1 MKKIWRIAGFVFALL
16 FIFLPGLGASAAEA
30 GVFDGAGLFD
40 GGERAELQRKA
51 EEISKAY
58 DMNILVVTT
67 DDAQGKD
74 ARDYADDYYM
84 DNGYYDNEAKGG
96 TLYLIDMDNR
106 EVYMCNAGDMIYYI
120 TDSRREDVLDAGYD
134 QVANGEYYACIAN
147 MMGETVH
154 WLERGIPADQYTYDE
169 ETGEIVRY
177 RSIRPFEWG
186 IAIVL
191 ALAAGGAAAGAV
203 IGKYRMKWNPY
214 KYPVKEK
221 SSIRITGKE
230 DRFVNQVVTTRVIPK
245 NPPPSSDGG
254 GGGGQ
259 TTIHTSSGGGT
270 FSGGGRGF

>member
-1 MKKIWRIAGFVFALL
+1 MVKMRRFAGAVLALIL
-16 FIFLPGLGASAAEA
+16 VLLPGLGVCAAES
-30 GVFDGAGLFD
+30 GVFDEAGLFS
-40 GGERAELQRKA
+40 GAESAELERKA
-51 EEISKAY
+51 EEISEAY
-58 DMNILVVTT
+58 DMNVLVVTT

-106 EVYMCNAGDMIYYI
+106 EVYMCNAGDMSYYI

-134 QVANGEYYACIAN
+134 QVADGEYYACIAN
-147 MMGETVH
+147 MMGETAH
-154 WLERGIPADQYTYDE
+154 WLERGIPVDQYTYDE

-177 RSIRPFEWG
+177 RSIRPMEWV

-191 ALAAGGAAAGAV
+191 ALAAGGAAVGAV

-245 NPPPSSDGG
+245 NPPPPPDGG
-254 GGGGQ
+254 GGSQ
-259 TTIHTSSGGGT
+259 TTTHTSSGGGT

>member
-1 MKKIWRIAGFVFALL
+1 MKKFRKLTCLFLVLLSALL
-16 FIFLPGLGASAAEA
+16 PGMGVYAAEA
-30 GVFDGAGLFD
+30 GVFDEAGLFD
-40 GGERAELQRKA
+40 NEESAGLRRKA
-51 EEISKAY
+51 EQISEAY

-67 DDAQGKD
+67 ADAEGKD

-84 DNGYYDNEAKGG
+84 DNGYYDNGAKGG

-120 TDSRREDVLDAGYD
+120 TDDRREDVLDAGYD
-134 QVANGEYYACIAN
+134 QVANGEYSAGIAN

-177 RSIRPFEWG
+177 RSIRPFEWV
-186 IAIVL
+186 IAVIL
-191 ALAAGGAAAGAV
+191 ALAAGGIAVGSV

-214 KYPVKEK
+214 TYPVKEK
-221 SSIRITGKE
+221 SRIKLTKKE
-230 DRFVNQVVTTRVIPK
+230 DRFVNQIVTTRKIPK
-245 NPPPSSDGG
+245 NPPPSSGDGG
-254 GGGGQ
+254 GSQ